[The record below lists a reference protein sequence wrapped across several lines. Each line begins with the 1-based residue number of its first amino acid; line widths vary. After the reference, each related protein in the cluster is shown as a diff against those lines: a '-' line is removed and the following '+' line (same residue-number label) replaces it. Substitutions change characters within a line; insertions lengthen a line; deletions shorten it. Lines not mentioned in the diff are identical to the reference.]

1 MISGTFMAISL
12 TGLGAFVYVKKAW
25 EELSVLDERTVQ
37 EQTLLAELGWLP
49 LLCLMSFIISYSVG
63 FGAVPQLVMGEL
75 FPLEYRHR
83 LGTISASFSLGCTFL
98 VVRTFPL
105 MANSMGLAGVY
116 GLYAACCL
124 IAVVFVAIFL
134 PETKGKTLEEISKFF
149 GQPTPK
155 SVAAGIQSKPEK
167 EPLAVAKVAVESI

>member
-1 MISGTFMAISL
+1 MAISL
-12 TGLGAFVYVKKAW
+12 SGLGAFVYVKKAW
-25 EELSVLDERTVQ
+25 EELSVLDESTVA
-37 EQTLLAELGWLP
+37 EPTVLAVTLSPTELGWLP

-83 LGTISASFSLGCTFL
+83 LSTISTSFNVLCTFF

-105 MANSMGLAGVY
+105 MASSMGLAGVY

-124 IAVVFVAIFL
+124 IAVGFVAIFL

-149 GQPTPK
+149 SQATPK
-155 SVAAGIQSKPEK
+155 CTEAEEPCSRTEPEK
-167 EPLAVAKVAVESI
+167 ELLPL